1 MNTKL
6 MASANISKSFQQVCN
21 AEANAVQAKM
31 ASPFSIRLSV
41 EERAFL
47 EQQAGH
53 QPLGAY
59 IRAQLFGDKADKRR
73 VLRKPK
79 INEKQVAS
87 VLAALGHSRMSANL
101 NQLAKH
107 ANMGT
112 LDISRDVEQELQDAC
127 AAIFAMRDVL
137 YMALGQRPPNTKES
151 LS

>member
-1 MNTKL
+1 MNTKF
-6 MASANISKSFQQVCN
+6 MASASISPLFQQVCN
-21 AEANAVQAKM
+21 PKAKPVQAKM

-59 IRAQLFGDKADKRR
+59 IRTQLLGEKAHKRR

-79 INEKQVAS
+79 INEQQVAS
-87 VLAALGHSRMSANL
+87 VLAALGQSRISANL

-107 ANMGT
+107 ANMGI

-137 YMALGQRPPNTKES
+137 FMALGQRPPNTKENIS
-151 LS
+151 